1 MGPGKQQ
8 RHQDDHAGSRRTGVR
23 GKRRYGRRLP
33 RADCRDH
40 DRGGGFIGG
49 LVTASALVL
58 VLLAFDIKTLRQILP
73 IDYKQ
78 MTAVGMLIS
87 VLTASGALLF
97 NKPFFT
103 HAHGYFNLPLFGK
116 TSLHTAMLFDLG
128 VYLVVV
134 GVTMTIIQ
142 TIGESD

>member
-1 MGPGKQQ
+1 MKKQAKK
-8 RHQDDHAGSRRTGVR
+8 HTNDVILESATS
-23 GKRRYGRRLP
+23 
-33 RADCRDH
+33 
-40 DRGGGFIGG
+40 FIKWI
-49 LVTASALVL
+49 TAL
-58 VLLAFDIKTLRQILP
+58 
-73 IDYKQ
+73 
-78 MTAVGMLIS
+78 GMLIA

-97 NKPFFT
+97 NVPFFT
-103 HAHGYFNLPLFGK
+103 HAHDYFNLPLFGK